1 MTKEQALENLKI
13 SLIEVDKD
21 RVVTAAD
28 IAGKAGV
35 SAEEAIEK
43 SLSKAME
50 TVQSLFVGGS
60 LFVPDLLLAAE
71 AFEKAV
77 AILNEN
83 NAFRAAEAF
92 GASVT
97 FKGNEAPSIREP
109 LVDSAEEVRALK
121 VPDVHSG
128 RVDVF
133 LDAVKEAGKL
143 IPDRPV
149 LGGQLGPFSLAANLM
164 EVQKALKA
172 TRKDPDTIH
181 LLLDKATEFLIA
193 RAKAYKEAGANGIF
207 LAEPTAGLLS
217 PKQHREFSAVYVKKI
232 VDAVQ
237 DSGFYI
243 ILHNC
248 GYVTK
253 MVPDMVATGC
263 KGFHFGN
270 AVDMTEILPQIPP
283 NVLVYGNI
291 DPSSDF
297 TNGTAEGIYKKTTEL
312 LRSMEAYPHF
322 VLSSGCDIPPLA
334 RMKNIEAFFK
344 AHLDY
349 IRE

>member
-1 MTKEQALENLKI
+1 MYINMDQW
-13 SLIEVDKD
+13 S
-21 RVVTAAD
+21 
-28 IAGKAGV
+28 
-35 SAEEAIEK
+35 EAIIKKKEIDVFPVLYFPCLC
-43 SLSKAME
+43 LSDMGIVETMKDGKKMALAMKKIIE
-50 TVQSLFVGGS
+50 TFPSMNAAATGM
-60 LFVPDLLLAAE
+60 DLT
-71 AFEKAV
+71 V
-77 AILNEN
+77 D
-83 NAFRAAEAF
+83 AEAF

>member
-1 MTKEQALENLKI
+1 MYIDMDQWSTGI
-13 SLIEVDKD
+13 
-21 RVVTAAD
+21 
-28 IAGKAGV
+28 
-35 SAEEAIEK
+35 IEK
-43 SLSKAME
+43 KERDVFPVLYFPCLSLADMGIVETMNDGKKMACAMKKIIE
-50 TVQSLFVGGS
+50 KFPSMNAIATGMDLTV
-60 LFVPDLLLAAE
+60 D
-71 AFEKAV
+71 
-77 AILNEN
+77 
-83 NAFRAAEAF
+83 AEAF

-121 VPDVHSG
+121 VPYVHSG

-133 LDAVKEAGKL
+133 LEAVKEAGKF

-172 TRKDPDTIH
+172 TRKDPDTLR

-193 RAKAYKEAGANGIF
+193 RAKAYKEAGANGVF

-232 VDAVQ
+232 VEAVQ

-248 GYVTK
+248 GYVTN
-253 MVPDMVATGC
+253 MVPDMIDTGC

-270 AVDMTEILPQIPP
+270 AVDMREILPQIPP
-283 NVLVYGNI
+283 EVLVYGNI

-312 LRSMEAYPHF
+312 LRSMEEYPHF
-322 VLSSGCDIPPLA
+322 ILSSGCDIPPLA
-334 RMKNIEAFFK
+334 PMKNIEAFFK
-344 AHLDY
+344 AHQDY
-349 IRE
+349 TRASQNN

>member
-1 MTKEQALENLKI
+1 MYIDMDQWSTGI
-13 SLIEVDKD
+13 
-21 RVVTAAD
+21 
-28 IAGKAGV
+28 
-35 SAEEAIEK
+35 IEK
-43 SLSKAME
+43 KERDVFPVLYFPCLSLADMGIVETMNDGKKMACAMKKIIE
-50 TVQSLFVGGS
+50 KFPSMNAIATGMDLTV
-60 LFVPDLLLAAE
+60 D
-71 AFEKAV
+71 
-77 AILNEN
+77 
-83 NAFRAAEAF
+83 AEAF

-133 LDAVKEAGKL
+133 LEAVKEAGKL

-172 TRKDPDTIH
+172 TRKDPDTLR

-232 VDAVQ
+232 VEAVQ

-248 GYVTK
+248 GYVTN
-253 MVPDMVATGC
+253 MVPDMINTGC

-270 AVDMTEILPQIPP
+270 AVDMREILPQIPP
-283 NVLVYGNI
+283 EVLVYGNI

-297 TNGTAEGIYKKTTEL
+297 TNGTAEGIYKKPRSCCGLWKNTPISFSPRAVTF
-312 LRSMEAYPHF
+312 LRW
-322 VLSSGCDIPPLA
+322 
-334 RMKNIEAFFK
+334 R
-344 AHLDY
+344 
-349 IRE
+349 R

>member
-1 MTKEQALENLKI
+1 MYINMDEW
-13 SLIEVDKD
+13 S
-21 RVVTAAD
+21 
-28 IAGKAGV
+28 KAI
-35 SAEEAIEK
+35 IEK
-43 SLSKAME
+43 KERDVVPVLYFPCLGLSCMGIIETMKDGKKMALAMKKIVE
-50 TVQSLFVGGS
+50 TF
-60 LFVPDLLLAAE
+60 PAMD
-71 AFEKAV
+71 AV
-77 AILNEN
+77 ATGMDLTVD
-83 NAFRAAEAF
+83 AEAF
-92 GASVT
+92 GAAVT
-97 FKGNEAPSIREP
+97 FKDNEAPSIREP
-109 LVDSAEEVRALK
+109 LVDTAEEVQALK

-133 LDAVKEAGKL
+133 LDAVKEASSL
-143 IPDRPV
+143 ITDRPV

-172 TRKDPDTIH
+172 TRKDPDTIK

-253 MVPDMVATGC
+253 MVPDMVETGC

-270 AVDMTEILPQIPP
+270 AVDMKEILPQIPP
-283 NVLVYGNI
+283 KVLVYGNI

-297 TNGTAEGIYKKTTEL
+297 TNGTPEEMVQKTTAL
-312 LRSMEAYPHF
+312 LRSMEEYPHF
-322 VLSSGCDIPPLA
+322 ILSSGCDIPPLA
-334 RMKNIEAFFK
+334 PMENIEAFFK
-344 AHLDY
+344 AFNDY
-349 IRE
+349 TGA

>member
-1 MTKEQALENLKI
+1 MYFPCLSLADMGIVETMNDGKKMACAMKKI
-13 SLIEVDKD
+13 
-21 RVVTAAD
+21 
-28 IAGKAGV
+28 
-35 SAEEAIEK
+35 IEK
-43 SLSKAME
+43 FPSMNAIATGMDL
-50 TVQSLFVGGS
+50 TV
-60 LFVPDLLLAAE
+60 D
-71 AFEKAV
+71 
-77 AILNEN
+77 
-83 NAFRAAEAF
+83 AEAF
-92 GASVT
+92 GSTVT

-133 LDAVKEAGKL
+133 LEAVKEAGKL
-143 IPDRPV
+143 ISDRPV

-172 TRKDPDTIH
+172 TRKDPDTIK

-232 VDAVQ
+232 VEAVQ

-248 GYVTK
+248 GYVTN
-253 MVPDMVATGC
+253 MVPDMIDTGC

-270 AVDMTEILPQIPP
+270 AVDMREILSQIPP
-283 NVLVYGNI
+283 EVLVYGNI

-312 LRSMEAYPHF
+312 LRSMEEYPHF
-322 VLSSGCDIPPLA
+322 ILSSGCDIPPLA
-334 RMKNIEAFFK
+334 PMKNIEAFFR
-344 AHLDY
+344 AHQDY
-349 IRE
+349 TRASQNG

>member
-1 MTKEQALENLKI
+1 MYINMDEW
-13 SLIEVDKD
+13 S
-21 RVVTAAD
+21 
-28 IAGKAGV
+28 KAI
-35 SAEEAIEK
+35 IEK
-43 SLSKAME
+43 KERDVFPVLYFPCLGLSGMGIIETMKDGKKMALAMKKIVE
-50 TVQSLFVGGS
+50 TF
-60 LFVPDLLLAAE
+60 PAMD
-71 AFEKAV
+71 AV
-77 AILNEN
+77 ATGMDLTVD
-83 NAFRAAEAF
+83 AEAF
-92 GASVT
+92 GAAVT
-97 FKGNEAPSIREP
+97 FKDNEAPSIREP
-109 LVDSAEEVRALK
+109 LVDTAEEVQALK

-133 LDAVKEAGKL
+133 LDAVKEASSL
-143 IPDRPV
+143 ITDRPV

-172 TRKDPDTIH
+172 TRKDPDTIK

-253 MVPDMVATGC
+253 MVPDMVETGC

-270 AVDMTEILPQIPP
+270 AVDMKEILPQIPP
-283 NVLVYGNI
+283 KVLVYGNI

-297 TNGTAEGIYKKTTEL
+297 TNGTPEEMVQKTTAL
-312 LRSMEAYPHF
+312 LESMEEYPHF
-322 VLSSGCDIPPLA
+322 ILSSGCDIPPLA
-334 RMKNIEAFFK
+334 PMENIEAFFK
-344 AHLDY
+344 AFNDY
-349 IRE
+349 TGA